1 MAKRMLDTEIWSQR
15 WFCDLSTDAKMLYF
29 YFWGNCNH
37 AGILDLWEKR
47 FKDDTGLSL
56 SKCIKEMD
64 GLIFEYKPGSFFMP
78 KFISD
83 QYPDFPNSKV
93 RAQDSA
99 IKILEREGL
108 IDSILNPLERVSKPL
123 DKAYGYGYDNGSDND
138 LTNKGVDKKSSNL
151 PAIVEKKRK
160 GKYLSE
166 DAFLERMQME
176 GKEQVKIGNGL
187 VYLRRSDYD
196 EMLEEFGRTLL
207 HEMINQLDLYKAQND
222 KHCGKELYVK
232 DEVVLRKSWVMKNAR
247 EALSVKNSPVI
258 ADIRKREAIQKE
270 IEAQYNLYQEQP
282 LQPES

>member
-64 GLIFEYKPGSFFMP
+64 GLIFEYKTGSFFMP

-108 IDSILNPLERVSKPL
+108 TDLELNPLERVSKPL
-123 DKAYGYGYDNGSDND
+123 DKGYGYGNGYDNGTD
-138 LTNKGVDKKSSNL
+138 LNNKGVEKINSNL
-151 PAIVEKKRK
+151 PAVVTKKRK
-160 GKYLSE
+160 SKYLTE
-166 DAFLERMQME
+166 DEFLEKMQKD

-196 EMLEEFGRTLL
+196 DLSSEFGKTML
-207 HEMINQLDLYKAQND
+207 HEMINQLDLYKSENEH
-222 KHCGKELYVK
+222 HCGKELYVR
-232 DEVVLRKSWVMKNAR
+232 DEVVLRKSWVMRNAK

-258 ADIRKREAIQKE
+258 ADIRKREKIADEIQKNMGG
-270 IEAQYNLYQEQP
+270 IIYEQ
-282 LQPES
+282 